1 MNRELITKYI
11 LNEFK
16 ISQSNNGYRYITYA
30 IYLIQQNPGALDH
43 ITKTL
48 YIDIANNFSTTI
60 LCVERSVRTT
70 IETIWRHQNYNL
82 QLFFKIF
89 GTNYQHRPTNTEF
102 FKLLH
107 EYIDTVDNAKCRLE
121 GISLACRSCIFV
133 QKYLSELGK
142 LLDD

>member
-1 MNRELITKYI
+1 MNYELITKYI

-16 ISQSNNGYRYITYA
+16 INQSNNGYRYIIYA
-30 IYLIQQNPGALDH
+30 IYLIQQNPSTLDH

-48 YIDIANNFSTTI
+48 YIDIANNFDTSI

-70 IETIWRHQNYNL
+70 VETIWRHQNYNL

-89 GTNYQHRPTNTEF
+89 GTNYHHRPTNTEF
-102 FKLLH
+102 FKLLYD
-107 EYIDTVDNAKCRLE
+107 YIDMVDNAKCRLE
-121 GISLACRSCIFV
+121 GISLACRSCFFV

>member
-1 MNRELITKYI
+1 MNHELITKYI

-16 ISQSNNGYRYITYA
+16 INPSNNGYRYIIYA
-30 IYLIQQNPGALDH
+30 ICLIQQNPGTLDH

-48 YIDIANNFSTTI
+48 YLDIANHFNTSS

-70 IETIWRHQNYNL
+70 VETTWRHQNYNP
-82 QLFFKIF
+82 QLFTNIF
-89 GTNYQHRPTNTEF
+89 GTGHQHRPTNTEF
-102 FKLLH
+102 FKLLYD
-107 EYIDTVDNAKCRLE
+107 YIDTVDNDKCRLE
-121 GISLACRSCIFV
+121 GFSLACRSCIFV